1 MTSLTTKYNPINER
15 QLLSSLRD
23 ELSLY
28 QEESRF
34 FHRILRKAQL
44 SGKSKQE
51 KIDSLICRLA
61 AFRQE
66 TLPGLQK
73 ALRSLDG
80 QNSNSTTADHGLSQV
95 ALFSEGMEE
104 ARRRLNMIKK
114 EAFRELSSD
123 IIPTSIW

>member
-1 MTSLTTKYNPINER
+1 MMSLTTTYNPINER

-23 ELSLY
+23 ELALY

-34 FHRILRKAQL
+34 FYKILRRAQL
-44 SGKSKQE
+44 SDEGSRKKVE
-51 KIDSLICRLA
+51 SLINRLA

-66 TLPGLQK
+66 MLPALQK

-95 ALFSEGMEE
+95 TLFTEGIEE
-104 ARRRLNMIKK
+104 ARRKLNMIKK
-114 EAFRELSSD
+114 ETFRELSSD
-123 IIPTSIW
+123 FIPTSIW